1 MNRAPIPPS
10 TPTRFRKRRPIPSGP
25 PRRWPGRTASPG
37 SSASTPAW
45 PTTARSKVRTAS
57 AACADPLCEVLK
69 VWRLDCGGNA
79 RYRDAVGGKSAKRRS
94 RSQPADILKAAAPF
108 LKKRGTG
115 APVDQIMK
123 ATGLTSGALYSQ
135 FKNKD
140 DLCTQAI
147 CGALDAT
154 LDSYRAAIRQH
165 GKDGLRL
172 IVERYLS
179 DSQRGD
185 VAGGCTFAA
194 LGGDMAKAGPRS
206 RRSYQHRIH

>member
-1 MNRAPIPPS
+1 M
-10 TPTRFRKRRPIPSGP
+10 
-25 PRRWPGRTASPG
+25 
-37 SSASTPAW
+37 
-45 PTTARSKVRTAS
+45 
-57 AACADPLCEVLK
+57 
-69 VWRLDCGGNA
+69 
-79 RYRDAVGGKSAKRRS
+79 GGKSAKRRS

-194 LGGDMAKAGPRS
+194 LGGDMAKAGPRA
-206 RRSYQHRIH
+206 RRSYQQRIQAMIDVMAGGLDDAEAAPARRARAELIISTMLGALIFARAMSDAAEAGKLLAQARASVLSLARRDAV